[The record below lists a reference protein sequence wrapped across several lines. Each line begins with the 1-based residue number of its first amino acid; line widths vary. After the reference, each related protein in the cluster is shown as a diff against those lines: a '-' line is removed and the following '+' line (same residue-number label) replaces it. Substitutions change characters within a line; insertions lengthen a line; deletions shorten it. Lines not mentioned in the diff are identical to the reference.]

1 MDVVA
6 GIVWDPREPLPP
18 ELHNIDAQ
26 PSHPPPT
33 LQQGRGDFVIQE
45 PTRNIL
51 PPFSV
56 SLIAQV
62 VQDTAK
68 VTVTQ
73 LFWNNT
79 NTAIRKGAYTF
90 SLPAGCTVFRF
101 SCRIGR
107 NRIVRAKVKPRVEAR
122 ESLDDAIRNNRTA
135 ALLEQETPEIF
146 TTTLGNIPANARL
159 KAEIS
164 YVTLLKHRFANY
176 RSTTTLTIPTYIA
189 ARYGSPPPGFQ
200 NAITSG
206 IPQGLTIV
214 VEVAA
219 AENKQT
225 ISSATHRITVQRRN
239 RSESWRQFAAP
250 GAVNDIQTT
259 LVKLE
264 GGSTLLDRDF
274 ILDITTQ
281 PEGGLE
287 APQAWLEIHP
297 SIENHKA
304 VMLTIP
310 PKFMLRNQSTGQD
323 AEILF
328 VADRSGS
335 MTDKMNSVKSAMN
348 FFLKG
353 IPRGRKFNIWCFGSF
368 HGFLW
373 PESRDYSEQTL
384 QAALEFV
391 SRQFEADMGGTE
403 LLPAL
408 KGIVAARDRSRMTNI
423 VILTDGE
430 VWRLDETIS
439 FVQQTRRETEGSVRF
454 FALGIGN
461 AVSHELVE
469 GIAKAGG
476 GYAEVIPAASQG
488 GWDDRVVSMLH
499 AALASH
505 LGPLRIE
512 FDQAPIEEAQGQQ
525 PLDGKIPQHYTSHS
539 HRTDKEIAT
548 KEPPNPQDQ
557 VPCNLQ
563 LISQP

>member
-1 MDVVA
+1 MDVIA
-6 GIVWDPREPLPP
+6 GIVWDPREPPPP
-18 ELHNIDAQ
+18 ELQHANNIDVQ
-26 PSHPPPT
+26 PSHPPPA
-33 LQQGRGDFVIQE
+33 LQREFVIRE

-51 PPFSV
+51 PPLSV
-56 SLIAQV
+56 SLIAQI

-79 NTAIRKGAYTF
+79 NTTIRKGAYTF

-107 NRIVRAKVKPRVEAR
+107 NRVVRAKVKPRVEAR
-122 ESLDDAIRNNRTA
+122 DSLDDAIRNNRTA
-135 ALLEQETPEIF
+135 ALLEQETSEIF
-146 TTTLGNIPANARL
+146 TTTLGNIPANAKL

-164 YVTLLKHRFANY
+164 YVTLLKHRFANN

-200 NAITSG
+200 NAITSA
-206 IPQGLTIV
+206 IPQGLTVV
-214 VEVAA
+214 VEVV
-219 AENKQT
+219 AEGEQN
-225 ISSATHRITVQRRN
+225 ISSGTHRITVERGVGRN
-239 RSESWRQFAAP
+239 HSETWRQFVAP
-250 GAVNDIQTT
+250 GAVNNVQTT

-264 GGSTLLDRDF
+264 DGSTLLDRDF
-274 ILDITTQ
+274 VLDITTQ
-281 PEGGLE
+281 PEDGSE
-287 APQAWLEIHP
+287 APQAWLETNP
-297 SIENHKA
+297 SFENHKA
-304 VMLTIP
+304 MMLTIP
-310 PKFMLRNQSTGQD
+310 PSFMLRNQSTSQD

-335 MTDKMNSVKSAMN
+335 MSDKMNSVKSAMN

-353 IPRGRKFNIWCFGSF
+353 IPQGRKFNIWCFGSF
-368 HGFLW
+368 HSSLW
-373 PESRDYSEQTL
+373 SESRDYSEQ
-384 QAALEFV
+384 ALREALGYV
-391 SRQFEADMGGTE
+391 SWQFEANMGGTK

-408 KGIVAARDRSRMTNI
+408 RGIVTARDRSRMMNI
-423 VILTDGE
+423 IILTDGQ
-430 VWRLDETIS
+430 VWELDETIS
-439 FVQQTRRETEGSVRF
+439 FVQQTRRETEGGVRF

-488 GWDDRVVSMLH
+488 GWDDRVVAMLR

-512 FDQAPIEEAQGQQ
+512 FDQEPMEEAQGQR
-525 PLDGKIPQHYTSHS
+525 PLDGKNPNTILPAVSH
-539 HRTDKEIAT
+539 
-548 KEPPNPQDQ
+548 
-557 VPCNLQ
+557 
-563 LISQP
+563 